1 MLAGGTSYGGGTGM
15 GAFRKALRPAAA
27 ELIATFT
34 FVFVGVGAIGAS
46 TRLGAPLGD
55 APIILIG
62 LAHGLG
68 IMIGVATVGR
78 ISGGFLNPA
87 VTIAAWF
94 TGNLGT
100 PRMVVYLVA
109 QLAGAALAALALD
122 RVFGIDGLG
131 VHKVTIGTGAGFG
144 LEAVLTFFLVFAVF
158 GTAIDTRGNA
168 ILAPIVIGTV
178 IAVDH
183 FVAIPLTGAS
193 MNPARSFG
201 PALIHGD
208 WADHWVYW
216 AGPIAGGIVA
226 AVAYVR
232 IFGDETLKKRANT
245 PFREPEPA

>member
-1 MLAGGTSYGGGTGM
+1 ME
-15 GAFRKALRPAAA
+15 ALWKVWRPATA

-34 FVFVGVGAIGAS
+34 FVFVGVGAAGAS
-46 TRLGAPLGD
+46 TRLGQPLGD
-55 APIILIG
+55 AGLMLIG

-68 IMIGVATVGR
+68 IMIGVAMIGR
-78 ISGGFLNPA
+78 ISGGYMNPA

-100 PRMVVYLVA
+100 PRLVAYVLA

-122 RVFGIDGLG
+122 RVFAIDGLG
-131 VHKVTIGTGAGFG
+131 VHTVNIGTGSGFG

-158 GTAIDTRGNA
+158 AVAIDSRGNA
-168 ILAPIVIGTV
+168 TVAPLVIGTV
-178 IAVDH
+178 IALIH

-193 MNPARSFG
+193 VNPARSFG
-201 PALIHGD
+201 PALIHGQ
-208 WADHWVYW
+208 WSDHWVYW

-232 IFGDETLKKRANT
+232 IFGDERLRKRANS
-245 PFREPEPA
+245 PFKEPAAA

>member
-1 MLAGGTSYGGGTGM
+1 ME
-15 GAFRKALRPAAA
+15 AFKNALRPAAA
-27 ELIATFT
+27 ELIATFM
-34 FVFVGVGAIGAS
+34 FVFVGVGAVGAS
-46 TRLGAPLGD
+46 LRLEEPLGNSGL
-55 APIILIG
+55 ILIG

-78 ISGGFLNPA
+78 ISGGYMNPA
-87 VTIAAWF
+87 ITIAAWS

-100 PRMVVYLVA
+100 PKLVLFIAA
-109 QLAGAALAALALD
+109 QLVGAALASIALN
-122 RVFGIDGLG
+122 RVFGFEALG
-131 VHKVTIGTGAGFG
+131 VHALEIGATSGFA

-158 GTAIDTRGNA
+158 ATAVDPRGNA
-168 ILAPIVIGTV
+168 LIAPLVIGTV
-178 IAVDH
+178 IAVGH

-201 PALIHGD
+201 PAFFYSR

-232 IFGDETLKKRANT
+232 IFGDETLRRRANT
-245 PFREPEPA
+245 PFREPGKEPVIEPAKT

>member
-1 MLAGGTSYGGGTGM
+1 ME
-15 GAFRKALRPAAA
+15 ALKNAWRPAAA
-27 ELIATFT
+27 EFIATFA

-46 TRLGAPLGD
+46 VYLEEPLGNSGL
-55 APIILIG
+55 ILIG

-68 IMIGVATVGR
+68 IMIGVAMVGR

-100 PRMVVYLVA
+100 PKLVLFVAA
-109 QLAGAALAALALD
+109 QLAGAAIASIALD
-122 RVFGIDGLG
+122 RVFAFDGLG
-131 VHKVTIGTGAGFG
+131 VHALKIGAAPAFG

-158 GTAIDTRGNA
+158 AVAIDPRGNA
-168 ILAPIVIGTV
+168 TIAPLVIGTV
-178 IAVDH
+178 IALAH

-193 MNPARSFG
+193 VNPARSFG
-201 PALIHGD
+201 PALIYGR

-232 IFGDETLKKRANT
+232 IFGDESLRKRANT
-245 PFREPEPA
+245 PFKEPPRT